1 MKPMIEN
8 LEKLLDGPR
17 DGAMLRFSLGNAWLD
32 QDAGR
37 AAGYYREAVER
48 DRNYSAAWKGLGR
61 ALALAGQT
69 ADALEAYRQGIAIAE
84 ARGDLQAAKE
94 MKVFARRLERG
105 A

>member
-32 QDAGR
+32 QDAGK
-37 AAGYYREAVER
+37 AADYYRQALER
-48 DRNYSAAWKGLGR
+48 DPNYSAAWKALGKT
-61 ALALAGQT
+61 LAQTGQP
-69 ADALEAYRQGIAIAE
+69 ADALEAYRQGIRVAE

-94 MKVFARRLERG
+94 MKVFARRLEKD